1 MPPIERI
8 PTKARQKPR
17 ANVLDATVLDATV
30 LDATVLDDSSSVSRR
45 RGKPRFYSTFVFLLN
60 GVPVSGHSL
69 LHHKEQGLSP

>member
-17 ANVLDATVLDATV
+17 ANVLDATV

-69 LHHKEQGLSP
+69 LYHKEQGLSP